1 MTDNI
6 WTAISRYATF
16 DHEFANIMENMDKFD
31 FKIVKGLVDAEIS
44 RLPYVPSQLRFEDKF
59 GILEKS
65 KGMADSSRIS
75 NRRNSVLQY
84 R

>member
-16 DHEFANIMENMDKFD
+16 EHEFAMIMENMDRFD
-31 FKIVKGLVDAEIS
+31 FKIVKQLVDAEIA
-44 RLPYVPSQLRFEDKF
+44 RLSYVPSQLRFEDKF

-65 KGMADSSRIS
+65 KGMVDSSRIS
-75 NRRNSVLQY
+75 NRRNTVLQY

>member
-6 WTAISRYATF
+6 WTAISRYTTFEHDFAT
-16 DHEFANIMENMDKFD
+16 IMENMEKFD
-31 FKIVKGLVDAEIS
+31 FKNAKQLVDAEIS
-44 RLPYVPSQLRFEDKF
+44 RVTYVPSQLRFEDKF

-65 KGMADSSRIS
+65 KGMVDSSRMS
-75 NRRNSVLQY
+75 NRRNTVLQY